1 MKSLARMYVWW
12 PGMDAKIEE
21 TVKQCKQCQDS
32 QTLPPKAPLHPWQ
45 WPSHPWTRLHIDY
58 CGPLCGKM
66 CLVVVDSHSKWI
78 EAYPVSTANSTITIE
93 KLRYL
98 FSQFGLPQSLV
109 SDNAPYFVSE
119 EFESFLKSNGIKH
132 PTSSAYHPASNGL
145 AERAVQTLKN
155 GLKKVRDG
163 TLKSRIARVLFS
175 YRIAVHSTTGRS
187 PAEMLIGRLPRTRMD
202 LLVPTPSVRVEES
215 QAKQKARHDRTA
227 KVRVFN
233 KGDTV
238 LVRNFPSGKG
248 WIRGTV
254 VKSLSPVSYRVT
266 LDSGRVVKR
275 HQDHLRHC
283 TNSDNKSCQESIE
296 TPFFPSSTVDSSAA
310 GVLHDRPTQPPVSPQ
325 PNTRR
330 YPARDRNAPKRLTF

>member
-1 MKSLARMYVWW
+1 
-12 PGMDAKIEE
+12 MDAKIEE

-163 TLKSRIARVLFS
+163 TLKSRIARVL
-175 YRIAVHSTTGRS
+175 
-187 PAEMLIGRLPRTRMD
+187 
-202 LLVPTPSVRVEES
+202 
-215 QAKQKARHDRTA
+215 
-227 KVRVFN
+227 
-233 KGDTV
+233 
-238 LVRNFPSGKG
+238 
-248 WIRGTV
+248 
-254 VKSLSPVSYRVT
+254 
-266 LDSGRVVKR
+266 
-275 HQDHLRHC
+275 
-283 TNSDNKSCQESIE
+283 CQESIE
-296 TPFFPSSTVDSSAA
+296 TLLSHCCSLDNWSFTCRNAHRQVATYSDGSPSS
-310 GVLHDRPTQPPVSPQ
+310 H
-325 PNTRR
+325 
-330 YPARDRNAPKRLTF
+330 TFC